1 MTLTT
6 RSQISNTF
14 YQHKNYRAI
23 TLVRGSLVSLIYNK
37 TLHIDI
43 TAVDQSSSVTLMSA
57 DVERVGTGMR
67 FIHEA
72 WGSVLDISLAV
83 YLLQRQLG
91 VASVAPA
98 ILFLSAIYP
107 FPHPSFPLCVS

>member
-98 ILFLSAIYP
+98 VLFLSAISPSVYP
-107 FPHPSFPLCVS
+107 N